1 MIKDIIF
8 LILGFV
14 LLVKGADF
22 FVDGSSSVA
31 KRLRVPSLVIGLTV
45 VAMGTSLP
53 ELSVS
58 AVASLN
64 NANSLA
70 VSNVIGS
77 NLFNLLVVLGFTSV
91 ITPVLVSKDAYRRDF
106 PVSIICSVALLATGL
121 IFGAVTRWM
130 AITFLVAFAYYMI
143 SIVVHSLKNRADSQ
157 EEEIKGLSIP
167 LSLIYIVGG
176 AVAIKFG
183 GDFVVDSAT
192 SIALFIG
199 ISETLV
205 GLTIV
210 ALGTSLPELVTSL
223 VAAKKNEVEM
233 AVGNAV
239 GSNIFN
245 ILLIL
250 GTAGAISPI
259 VIIKENLIDA
269 GVLIV
274 ASVLVLIF
282 CISKHKLERKEGL
295 CMLLGYGVYLA
306 YIIMR

>member
-1 MIKDIIF
+1 MIKAIIF
-8 LILGFV
+8 LLLGFV
-14 LLVKGADF
+14 FLVKGADF

-64 NANSLA
+64 GSNSLA

-91 ITPVLVSKDAYRRDF
+91 ITPIAVSRDAYKRDL
-106 PVSIICSVALLATGL
+106 PVSIICSVFLLISGVV
-121 IFGAVTRWM
+121 FGGITRWI

-143 SIVVHSLKNRADSQ
+143 SIVVKSLKNRGEVP
-157 EEEIKGLSIP
+157 EEEIKGISIP

-183 GDFVVDSAT
+183 GDWVVDSAT
-192 SIALFIG
+192 TIALFFG
-199 ISETLV
+199 ISETLI

-210 ALGTSLPELVTSL
+210 ALGTSLPELVTGL
-223 VAAKKNEVEM
+223 VAAKKGEVEM

-245 ILLIL
+245 VLLIL
-250 GTAGAISPI
+250 GVAGAISPI
-259 VIIKENLIDA
+259 SVITENIIDA

-274 ASVLVLIF
+274 SSVIVLIF
-282 CISKHKLERKEGL
+282 CISRQKIEKKEGAI
-295 CMLLGYGVYLA
+295 MLLIYAAYLA
-306 YIIMR
+306 YIIVR